1 MLFFSQWINSSEAI
15 GTVCVNYLPHLTVLW
30 ASQWVTHEIHIDCS
44 QERWRGILALWFTRE
59 QVVWESVLT
68 DHSFAINALSLS
80 LRELFSGWRLTDQVR
95 SLTQAFPPIMMS
107 LFDLLLC
114 GLTTALWKSIS
125 RREWSVMS
133 LAHTYPLMSLEQI
146 LVHLD
151 ATLGTSLCSAMT
163 TVRAR
168 AVFNTGDA
176 LVEELFQS
184 RWRLWNLLPQFL
196 GLEILKF
203 LPFVDTLR

>member
-1 MLFFSQWINSSEAI
+1 
-15 GTVCVNYLPHLTVLW
+15 
-30 ASQWVTHEIHIDCS
+30 
-44 QERWRGILALWFTRE
+44 
-59 QVVWESVLT
+59 
-68 DHSFAINALSLS
+68 
-80 LRELFSGWRLTDQVR
+80 
-95 SLTQAFPPIMMS
+95 MS

-125 RREWSVMS
+125 RREWPVMS

-146 LVHLD
+146 LVHFD
-151 ATLGTSLCSAMT
+151 AALGTSLCSAMT

-184 RWRLWNLLPQFL
+184 RWRLWYLLPQFL

-203 LPFVDTLR
+203 LPFVDALRQMYGK